1 VLLLLYHFRQK
12 ELAVLM
18 SFYFLLFASDTWF
31 WMNNEVH
38 QGIAWMF
45 LLFGTTLSMGKKGV
59 YPLLQTVVFILIA
72 FLALYT
78 HPLLLFPT
86 SYLWLFLSSRKEWP
100 YTRKQTLIFSA
111 ILLLIALSK
120 LYWSSGASSHYDAEK
135 LLGIKR
141 LSFATVINVLHS
153 SFARELFRRMM
164 TAYWMVP
171 LVFLAGL
178 AALWLN
184 RAWWLLVLTVGYAL
198 LYLIAICL
206 TFTDFIPFYAES
218 ELMPATIILTAPFV
232 YFFLRRLPRRS
243 EVILLAIIFSLRL
256 SVITAAAPKWIARK
270 EWLLNTLAIM
280 QKQNSTKGLVLET
293 EANKKLLL
301 LTWGTPA
308 ESLLASALQGES
320 PQRTFVVDNPENF
333 SQRLPANH
341 ATIIGSFEQ
350 IPFSTLNPTYFRF
363 DTTAGYR
370 LLNVR

>member
-59 YPLLQTVVFILIA
+59 HPLLQTVVFILIA
-72 FLALYT
+72 FLTLYT

-100 YTRKQTLIFSA
+100 YTRRQTIIFSA
-111 ILLLIALSK
+111 ILLLIAISK

-135 LLGIKR
+135 LQGIKR
-141 LSFATVINVLHS
+141 LSFATVIDVLHS
-153 SFARELFRRMM
+153 LFARELFIRIV

-171 LVFLAGL
+171 LLFLAGL
-178 AALWLN
+178 ATLCVN
-184 RAWWLLVLTVGYAL
+184 RAWWPLTLTLGYTL
-198 LYLIAICL
+198 LYLLAICL
-206 TFTDFIPFYAES
+206 TFTDFIPFYTES

-232 YFFLRRLPRRS
+232 YFFLRRLPRRA
-243 EVILLAIIFSLRL
+243 EVILLAIIFLFRL
-256 SVITAAAPKWIARK
+256 GVITAAAPKWVARK
-270 EWLLNTLAIM
+270 EWLLNTLVVM
-280 QKQNSTKGLVLET
+280 QKQNSTKGLIHET

-301 LTWGTPA
+301 LTWGTPV
-308 ESLLASALQGES
+308 ESLVASAMQGEN
-320 PQRTFVVDNPENF
+320 PQRTFVVGNPENL
-333 SQRLPANH
+333 SQRLPTNQ

-350 IPFSTLNPTYFRF
+350 IPFSALNLTYFSF
-363 DTTAGYR
+363 DTTTGYR